1 MRAIRFH
8 QFGGPEV
15 LQLEEVPTPE
25 PGPGDVRIAIK
36 ATGVNPVDTYIR
48 SGIYGPRPFPFTP
61 GLDPAGVIDAVGEG
75 VSGLVVGD
83 RVYATA
89 TKTGAYAEYTISAA
103 ANVYKLPDSVS
114 FAQAAG
120 INVPYATAYRAL
132 VEKAD
137 AQPGER
143 VLVHGA
149 SGGVGI
155 AACQLGKVLG
165 LHITGTASTAEG
177 RALILREG
185 AEVALDHSQEGYL
198 EGQGFD
204 VILEMLANVN
214 LARDLTVLNRF
225 GRVVVIGNRGTI
237 EINPRET
244 MSRDASILG
253 MTLFNV
259 APAELDAIHRAL
271 GAGLASGEL
280 RPIVGQELPLAEAAE
295 AHRLVM
301 APGHQGKVVL
311 IP

>member
-1 MRAIRFH
+1 MKAIRFH

-15 LQLEEVPTPE
+15 LQLEDVPTPE
-25 PGPGDVRIAIK
+25 PGVGEVRIAVK

-75 VSGLVVGD
+75 VVEVEVGD

-89 TKTGAYAEYTISAA
+89 TKTGAYAEYTIAAA
-103 ANVYKLPDSVS
+103 ANVYKLPDNIT

-132 VEKAD
+132 VGKAN

-155 AACQLGKVLG
+155 AACQLGKMLG
-165 LHITGTASTAEG
+165 LHVTGTASTADG
-177 RALILREG
+177 RSLILREG
-185 AEVALDHSQEGYL
+185 ADLALDHSRDGYL
-198 EGQGFD
+198 EGQSFD
-204 VILEMLANVN
+204 VILEMLANIN
-214 LARDLTVLNRF
+214 LAKDLTALNRF
-225 GRVVVIGNRGTI
+225 GRIVVIGNRGTI
-237 EINPRET
+237 EINPRDT

-259 APAELDAIHRAL
+259 SPEELGAIHRAL
-271 GAGLASGEL
+271 GAGLAAGQL
-280 RPIVGQELPLAEAAE
+280 RPIVGQEQPLSDAAE

-301 APGHQGKVVL
+301 APGHQGKVIL

>member
-1 MRAIRFH
+1 VRAIRFH

-25 PGPGDVRIAIK
+25 PGPSEVRIAVK

-75 VSGLVVGD
+75 VSGVAVGD

-89 TKTGAYAEYTISAA
+89 TKTGAYAEYTIAAA
-103 ANVYKLPDSVS
+103 ANVYALPDNVS

-132 VEKAD
+132 VGKAN
-137 AQPGER
+137 AQPDER
-143 VLVHGA
+143 VLIHGA

-155 AACQLGKVLG
+155 AACQLGKMLG
-165 LHITGTASTAEG
+165 LHVTGTASTPEG
-177 RALILREG
+177 RELILREG
-185 AEVALDHSQEGYL
+185 AEVALDHSQDGYL
-198 EGQGFD
+198 DGQSFD

-214 LARDLTVLNRF
+214 LAKDLTVLNRF

-259 APAELDAIHRAL
+259 APPELDTIHRAL
-271 GAGLASGEL
+271 GAGLTSGQL
-280 RPIVGQELPLAEAAE
+280 RPIVGQELPLADAAE

-301 APGHQGKVVL
+301 ASGHQGKVVL